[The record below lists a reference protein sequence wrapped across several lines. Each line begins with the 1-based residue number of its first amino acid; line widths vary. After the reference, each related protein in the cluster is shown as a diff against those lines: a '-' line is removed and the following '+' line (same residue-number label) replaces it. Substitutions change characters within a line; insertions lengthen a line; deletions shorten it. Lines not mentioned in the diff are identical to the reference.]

1 MNKLVIGLEIHIQ
14 LTTKSKLFCSCQAS
28 YGNTPNTN
36 VCPICL
42 GYPGALPVLN
52 PDVVKMG
59 IQLGLALHGTIQLR
73 SLFERKN
80 YFYPDLPKGYQI
92 TQHTYP
98 LVKGAWLKIQ
108 HKKIRIEKIHIEE
121 DSAKLIHEG
130 DFKNMSIDYNRSGIP
145 LLEVVTRPDIET
157 PEQAVRFLTSLKQI
171 VEYLGISSGKM
182 EEGALRCDVNISL
195 NTTGRQP
202 NYRIEVK
209 NLNSFR
215 SVYKSI
221 LFELKRQEE
230 SQNTHKKLSSET
242 RGYDEKTES
251 TYLLRKKA
259 NPYDYRYFPEPDI
272 PPIETTIET
281 INQIRSQLPELP
293 SQAKKRL
300 IWQYGLSIKKANNIT
315 DSRELCQYFD
325 ETMQG
330 YRDTKNL
337 VNWLLTDF
345 IKVLNRYGL
354 TIQTQKMKPS
364 QFASLL
370 HLMDR
375 GSLSGKQGKQVLEA
389 VMREG
394 LDPDVYIRSH
404 HLEQENNPEI
414 LDKWIQIVLDNHP
427 EKILVYQSGK
437 NNIIDMFV
445 GEVLEIS
452 LGKANPVLVKNR
464 LEVKMMKKSS
474 EKGR

>member
-1 MNKLVIGLEIHIQ
+1 
-14 LTTKSKLFCSCQAS
+14 
-28 YGNTPNTN
+28 
-36 VCPICL
+36 
-42 GYPGALPVLN
+42 
-52 PDVVKMG
+52 MG

-92 TQHTYP
+92 TQHAFP

-130 DFKNMSIDYNRSGIP
+130 DFKNIAIDYNRSGIP
-145 LLEVVTRPDIET
+145 LLEVVTRPDFET

-195 NTTGRQP
+195 STTGRQP

-230 SQNTHKKLSSET
+230 FQDKHQKLVSET

-272 PPIETTIET
+272 PPIHTTLEN
-281 INQIRSQLPELP
+281 INLIRQQLPELP
-293 SQAKKRL
+293 MQAKRRL
-300 IWQYGLSIKKANNIT
+300 MWQYGLSIKKANSIT
-315 DSRELCQYFD
+315 DSRELCRYFD
-325 ETMQG
+325 QAMLK
-330 YRDTKNL
+330 YRNTKNL

-345 IKVLNRYGL
+345 FKILNRYNL
-354 TIQTQKMKPS
+354 TIQTQKMTPN

-370 HLMDR
+370 HLVDK
-375 GSLSGKQGKQVLEA
+375 GTLSGKQGKQVLEV

-394 LDPDVYIRSH
+394 SDPQAFIRSH

-414 LDKWIQIVLDNHP
+414 LDQWIEIVLNKHP

-464 LEVKMMKKSS
+464 LEAKMMKKGS
-474 EKGR
+474 EEGR